1 MAAVS
6 PPKPPSRGEGG
17 HKPVVVPAALHAKPL
32 DRVVRELFGLS
43 WNAAR
48 DAIRSGKLFRE
59 GTAITD
65 PQGLVGKGDT
75 LEIRP
80 NAPRPHIAR
89 RDAFAQDRILMSD
102 AAVVVVNKP
111 AGISTVPFG
120 DEDPAQ
126 ERATLDALVRDVL
139 ARSPRGGR
147 APLGVVHRLDKD
159 TSGVLVFTRSV
170 AAKKHLA
177 NQFRHHTTER
187 RYVAIVH
194 GRLDKK
200 RTLRSY
206 LVEDRGDGIRGSAK
220 PGQKE
225 GQLAITHVTPLESLR
240 GATLVECRLETGRTH
255 QIRIHLSE
263 AGHPLA
269 GERVYIRGFRGD
281 RIDAPR
287 LMLHARMLAFEHPTT
302 EERVRFEAP
311 PPEDFERV
319 LASLRQR

>member
-1 MAAVS
+1 M
-6 PPKPPSRGEGG
+6 
-17 HKPVVVPAALHAKPL
+17 VVPPALHAKPL
-32 DRVVRELFGLS
+32 DRVIRELFGLS
-43 WNAAR
+43 WNGAR
-48 DAIRSGKLFRE
+48 DAIRSGKVFRE
-59 GTAITD
+59 GAAITD

-89 RDAFAQDRILMSD
+89 RDAFAQDRILLAD
-102 AAVVVVNKP
+102 QAVVVVNKP

-159 TSGVLVFTRSV
+159 TSGVLVFTRTV

-200 RTLRSY
+200 RTLRSF
-206 LVEDRGDGIRGSAK
+206 LVEDRGDGIRGSAR

-225 GQLAITHVTPLESLR
+225 GQLAITHVTPLEKLR
-240 GATLVECRLETGRTH
+240 GATLVECQLETGRTH

-269 GERVYIRGFRGD
+269 GERVYIRGYRGE
-281 RIDAPR
+281 RIQAPR
-287 LMLHARMLAFEHPTT
+287 LMLHARMLGFEHPTS
-302 EERVRFEAP
+302 EERVAFEAP

-319 LASLRQR
+319 LSSLQER